1 MFFLKKFEEHIY
13 SIIFVRIYAYTSMIT
28 NIKHSIVLLF
38 LGICVSSGL
47 HAAIITAIIDGDWNT
62 ATTWDCNCVPTNAD
76 DVIIPEGFNV
86 TTAVN
91 LSEFRT
97 LTIQEGASLTVNGVL
112 STPYNGF
119 QQNIVV
125 SGTLTVTGNFNMQNA
140 ANGMSVTINSQG
152 KLFVNA
158 DIVTT
163 VSANVRNI
171 HNYGYIEVGQNFN
184 PDQTIFT
191 NYSTGT
197 ILVKGNMSGGSLG
210 SSLTVHNYGIV
221 TVDRDMT
228 LLKTNFTNYS
238 LGYFFVFGDIT
249 FGDGSNFTNQGL
261 VQCDVFTVKSG
272 SSMYNNTGGTFISL
286 VNYTYEGGTTC
297 PGCTDKVGTLYYKDV
312 TGGNLTWCGGLH
324 CDTWIES
331 QPTTIPIVPGRRIW
345 LAADFIGYGLTT
357 DGQKINKW
365 FDLANTY
372 GFEMAQS
379 NVANQPSIKNNST
392 DNVNFNPLISFD
404 GANINMDLDAEQLF
418 APAIDGGLAMFAVV
432 VPKNGGAADQAIF
445 DYGKYS
451 TDGMGLYYS
460 DQNLRAY
467 TPTAHGGAEN
477 SIIGHSYGTTPKLL
491 SQTTTWSGDQVLYV
505 NGVQQQS
512 QAVTLT
518 QIEGTELA
526 ESNPLVLDVSGP
538 FTLGNSSVNTA
549 TYDFDGKIAEVIIY
563 ATNVTEP
570 VRKST
575 ESFLALKYG
584 MTLDYDYT
592 NYDNSTVFSVVAP
605 YNSGVFGLA
614 REDRNHLHQKQSK
627 SINSNQNLILSTAAR
642 VPFDQRTVSTGITVD
657 NSYIVCG
664 NNGNPLNDGTRI
676 YKVTATNFNQE
687 VTLSFKFTGIDAPY
701 PNLTIDVDDS
711 FTNSPATFSPDSYDG
726 NYLVY
731 KHTFTNNATSYF
743 KVGAVTVIP
752 REPGVG
758 INTTAIDTS
767 AQLHVYSTD
776 KGVLLPALTTAQMN
790 AIVNPPNGLLIYNTT
805 ENRYYYNSG
814 IPATP
819 AWIVVGRLAI
829 SNNALLGGAGGD
841 SVGEIRYNTDT
852 NTLWYW
858 NGTSW
863 KELLD
868 N

>member
-13 SIIFVRIYAYTSMIT
+13 SVIFVRIYAYTSMIT

-62 ATTWDCNCVPTNAD
+62 ATTWDCNCIPTNAD
-76 DVIIPEGFNV
+76 DVIIPEGIDV
-86 TTAVN
+86 TTSVD
-91 LSEFRT
+91 LSIFRT
-97 LTIQEGASLTVNGVL
+97 LDIQEGATLTVTGDL
-112 STPYNGF
+112 ITPYNGF
-119 QQNIVV
+119 IQTVTV
-125 SGTLTVTGNFNMQNA
+125 SGILTVTGNFDLRNA
-140 ANGMSVTINSQG
+140 ASGMSVTVNSLGKMYVNTDIITTISSNSRAIN
-152 KLFVNA
+152 
-158 DIVTT
+158 
-163 VSANVRNI
+163 
-171 HNYGYIEVGQNFN
+171 NYGYIEVGQNFK
-184 PDQTIFT
+184 PDQTVFT

-197 ILVKGNMSGGSLG
+197 ILIKGNITGGSLG
-210 SSLTVHNYGIV
+210 SGLTVRNYGII
-221 TVDRDMT
+221 TVDTDMS
-228 LLKTNFTNYS
+228 LIKTDFTNYAS
-238 LGYFFVFGDIT
+238 GYFFVFGDIS
-249 FGDGSNFTNQGL
+249 FGDGSNFINQGL
-261 VQCDVFTVKSG
+261 VQCDVFTTLSG
-272 SSMYNNTGGTFISL
+272 SSLYNNTGGTVISL

-297 PGCTDKVGTLYYKDV
+297 PGCTDKVGTLYYTV
-312 TGGNLTWCGGLH
+312 VSGGDLTWCSSLH
-324 CDTWIES
+324 CDEWIMN

-404 GANINMDLDAEQLF
+404 GANINMDLDDEQLF

-518 QIEGTELA
+518 QIEGTEIA
-526 ESNPLVLDVSGP
+526 ESNPLELDVSGP

-563 ATNVTEP
+563 ATSITEP

-605 YNSGVFGLA
+605 YNNGIFGLA

-676 YKVTATNFNQE
+676 YKVTTTNFNQE

-701 PNLTIDVDDS
+701 PDLTIDVDDS
-711 FTNSPATFSPDSYDG
+711 FTNSPTTVSPDSYDG

-731 KHTFTNNATSYF
+731 KYTFTNNATSYF